1 MTRHQRE
8 FLALTMAM
16 AMIAVF
22 QPCSLAADATAIDY
36 EQPKLLTG
44 AVYETSSGTNKI
56 LFTFKRTA
64 MRSNSTVY
72 VRRDFLYPSG
82 SLAAREE
89 AVYEGDHLVSFRLDE
104 RQTGARG
111 SATVQ
116 RDAKNSAKQT
126 LLFDW
131 VTGADGGTK
140 RKTDTEPLQRDT
152 LVGDMIPY
160 FIAAHWDEL
169 VRGNAVSFRFIAQ
182 SRLETVGFKLVKEA
196 DVTWRGKAAVRLRME
211 PSSLIIAQIVDPLFF
226 IVEKSGQHRVL
237 EYVGRTTPKARDGN
251 KWKDL
256 DARSIY
262 D

>member
-1 MTRHQRE
+1 MTQHRRE

-16 AMIAVF
+16 AMMAVF
-22 QPCSLAADATAIDY
+22 QPGSPAAEPRAIDY

-44 AVYETSSGTNKI
+44 TIYETSSGTNKI
-56 LFTFKRTA
+56 LFAFKRTA
-64 MRSNSTVY
+64 TRSNTTVY
-72 VRRDFLYPSG
+72 VRRDFFYPSG

-89 AVYEGDHLVSFRLDE
+89 AVYEGGRLVSFQLDE

-111 SATVQ
+111 SAAVL

-126 LLFDW
+126 LRFDW

-140 RKTDTEPLQRDT
+140 RKTDTETLQRDT

-169 VRGNAVSFRFIAQ
+169 ARGEAVNFRFIAP

-196 DVTWRGKAAVRLRME
+196 DATWRGKPALRLRME

-226 IVEKSGQHRVL
+226 IVEKSGEHRVL
-237 EYVGRTTPKARDGN
+237 EYVGRTTPKMRDGN

-256 DARSIY
+256 DARSTY